1 MQLLHIIQFTFDFR
15 KKVSSNMKLLCS
27 KAGHMHSYGI
37 TIDDAQLAL
46 VLLANT
52 ALATKVGGKI
62 FARRF
67 R

>member
-1 MQLLHIIQFTFDFR
+1 
-15 KKVSSNMKLLCS
+15 
-27 KAGHMHSYGI
+27 MHSYGI
-37 TIDDAQLAL
+37 TIDNAQLAL